1 MNHQRILKNQM
12 PKVKAAME
20 KLNLFLLLAILAIQM
35 TSCKQ
40 DKRALVISKIQSVS
54 KLATTETIIDKTV
67 VGTKS
72 KSILGLIRL
81 NEANFVAYTEAT
93 VKTGIDLQKLGEYD
107 VSIDGKEIS
116 LHLPAVEVLD
126 FQYPFQK
133 FVVDTTLLDDSWIN
147 RFDII
152 DYEEF
157 YRRAEL
163 DIRNNLKY
171 TGIVEVTQ
179 NKTRLLLEGLLKN
192 LGYEAIFI
200 DFKPTE
206 QLFTPLKIEGIDN

>member
-1 MNHQRILKNQM
+1 MRN
-12 PKVKAAME
+12 KVFIAFLALM
-20 KLNLFLLLAILAIQM
+20 LLFNG
-35 TSCKQ
+35 CRQ
-40 DKRALVISKIQSVS
+40 DRRALVISKVQSVS

-67 VGTKS
+67 VGTKT
-72 KSILGLIRL
+72 KSVLGLIRL

-93 VKTGIDLQKLGEYD
+93 VKTGIDLQKMNEYD
-107 VSIDGKEIS
+107 VKINGKEIT

-133 FVVDTTLLDDSWIN
+133 FVVDSTLLDDSWIN

-152 DYEEF
+152 DFEEF

-163 DIRNNLKY
+163 DIRENLQY
-171 TGIVEVTQ
+171 TGIVEVTE
-179 NKTRLLLEGLLKN
+179 NKTRLMLEGLLKN

-200 DFKPTE
+200 DFKQSE
-206 QLFTPLKIEGIDN
+206 HLFTPLKIEGVEEE

>member
-1 MNHQRILKNQM
+1 MRRT
-12 PKVKAAME
+12 A
-20 KLNLFLLLAILAIQM
+20 FFTLLLVLTLYIS
-35 TSCKQ
+35 SCKK
-40 DKRALVISKIQSVS
+40 DNCALVISKVQSVS

-67 VGTKS
+67 VGTKT
-72 KSILGLIRL
+72 KSVLGLIRL

-93 VKTGIDLQKLGEYD
+93 VKTGIDLQKMDEYD
-107 VSIDGKEIS
+107 IRINGKEITM
-116 LHLPAVEVLD
+116 HLPAVEVLD

-163 DIRNNLKY
+163 DIRNNLQY
-171 TGIVEVTQ
+171 TGVVEVTQ

-200 DFKPTE
+200 DFEPTE
-206 QLFTPLKIEGIDN
+206 RLFKPLKIEGIE

>member
-1 MNHQRILKNQM
+1 MKTGRFFILIFT
-12 PKVKAAME
+12 
-20 KLNLFLLLAILAIQM
+20 LSLCLI
-35 TSCKQ
+35 SCKK
-40 DKRALVISKIQSVS
+40 DKRALVISKVQSVS

-67 VGTKS
+67 IGTKT
-72 KSILGLIRL
+72 KSVLGLIRL
-81 NEANFVAYTEAT
+81 NQANFVAYTEAV
-93 VKTGIDLQKLGEYD
+93 VKTGIDLQKLTEYD
-107 VSIDGKEIS
+107 VSIDGKEIT
-116 LHLPAVEVLD
+116 LHLPEVEVLD

-133 FVVDTTLLDDSWIN
+133 FVIDTTLLDDSWIN

-163 DIRNNLKY
+163 DIRTNLQY

-179 NKTRLLLEGLLKN
+179 DKTRLLLTGLLKN

-206 QLFTPLKIEGIDN
+206 QLFKPLKIEGIEE

>member
-1 MNHQRILKNQM
+1 MRKTAFFI
-12 PKVKAAME
+12 
-20 KLNLFLLLAILAIQM
+20 LLLVLTLYIS
-35 TSCKQ
+35 SCKK
-40 DKRALVISKIQSVS
+40 DNRALVISKVQSVS

-67 VGTKS
+67 VGTKT
-72 KSILGLIRL
+72 KSVLGLIRL

-93 VKTGIDLQKLGEYD
+93 VKTGIDLQKMDEYD
-107 VSIDGKEIS
+107 IRINGKEITMQ
-116 LHLPAVEVLD
+116 LPAVEVLD

-163 DIRNNLKY
+163 DIRNNLQY

-179 NKTRLLLEGLLKN
+179 NKTRALLEGLLKN

-200 DFKPTE
+200 DFEPTE
-206 QLFTPLKIEGIDN
+206 RLFKPLKIEGIE

>member
-1 MNHQRILKNQM
+1 MRKIALFILISTFA
-12 PKVKAAME
+12 V
-20 KLNLFLLLAILAIQM
+20 QM
-35 TSCKQ
+35 TSCKK
-40 DKRALVISKIQSVS
+40 DKRALVISKVQSVS

-67 VGTKS
+67 VGTKT
-72 KSILGLIRL
+72 KSVLGLIRL

-93 VKTGIDLQKLGEYD
+93 VKTGINLQKMDEYD
-107 VSIDGKEIS
+107 VRINGKEIS

-163 DIRNNLKY
+163 DIRTNLQY

-179 NKTRLLLEGLLKN
+179 DKTRLMLEGLLKN

-200 DFKPTE
+200 DFEPTE
-206 QLFTPLKIEGIDN
+206 QLFKPLKIEGIEE

>member
-1 MNHQRILKNQM
+1 MRRT
-12 PKVKAAME
+12 A
-20 KLNLFLLLAILAIQM
+20 FFTLLLVLTLYIS
-35 TSCKQ
+35 SCKK
-40 DKRALVISKIQSVS
+40 DNRALVISKVQSVS

-67 VGTKS
+67 VGTKT
-72 KSILGLIRL
+72 KSVLGLIRL

-93 VKTGIDLQKLGEYD
+93 VKTGIDLQKMDEYD
-107 VSIDGKEIS
+107 IRINGKEITM
-116 LHLPAVEVLD
+116 HLPAVEVLD

-163 DIRNNLKY
+163 DIRNNLQY
-171 TGIVEVTQ
+171 TGVVEVTQ

-200 DFKPTE
+200 DFEPTE
-206 QLFTPLKIEGIDN
+206 RLFKPLKIEGIE

>member
-1 MNHQRILKNQM
+1 MILIISLGT
-12 PKVKAAME
+12 V
-20 KLNLFLLLAILAIQM
+20 
-35 TSCKQ
+35 SCK
-40 DKRALVISKIQSVS
+40 KNRRALVISKVQSVS

-67 VGTKS
+67 VGTKT
-72 KSILGLIRL
+72 KSVLGLIRL
-81 NEANFVAYTEAT
+81 NQANFVAYTEAI
-93 VKTGIDLQKLGEYD
+93 VKTGIDLQKLSEYD
-107 VSIDGKEIS
+107 VSIDGNEIS

-133 FVVDTTLLDDSWIN
+133 FVIDTTLLDDSWIN

-163 DIRNNLKY
+163 DIRNNLHY

-179 NKTRLLLEGLLKN
+179 DKTRLLLTGLLKN

-200 DFKPTE
+200 DFEPTE
-206 QLFTPLKIEGIDN
+206 RLFKPLKIEGIED

>member
-1 MNHQRILKNQM
+1 MRKIALFILC
-12 PKVKAAME
+12 
-20 KLNLFLLLAILAIQM
+20 LTLLFS
-35 TSCKQ
+35 SCKK
-40 DKRALVISKIQSVS
+40 DKRALVISKVQSVS

-67 VGTKS
+67 VGTKT
-72 KSILGLIRL
+72 KSVLGLIRL

-93 VKTGIDLQKLGEYD
+93 VKTGIDLRKLDEYD
-107 VSIDGKEIS
+107 VRINGKEIT

-163 DIRNNLKY
+163 DIRNNLQY
-171 TGIVEVTQ
+171 TGIVDVTQ
-179 NKTRLLLEGLLKN
+179 NKTRLMLVGLLKN

-200 DFKPTE
+200 DFEPTE
-206 QLFTPLKIEGIDN
+206 QLFTPLKIEGIE

>member
-1 MNHQRILKNQM
+1 MRKI
-12 PKVKAAME
+12 A
-20 KLNLFLLLAILAIQM
+20 FIILLLVLTLHIS
-35 TSCKQ
+35 SCKK
-40 DKRALVISKIQSVS
+40 DNRALVISKVLSVS

-67 VGTKS
+67 VGTKT
-72 KSILGLIRL
+72 KSVLGLIRL
-81 NEANFVAYTEAT
+81 NEANFIAYTEAT
-93 VKTGIDLQKLGEYD
+93 VKTGIDLQKMDEYD
-107 VSIDGKEIS
+107 IRINGKEITV
-116 LHLPAVEVLD
+116 HLPAVEVLD

-133 FVVDTTLLDDSWIN
+133 FVIDTTLLDDSWIN

-163 DIRNNLKY
+163 DIRNNLQY

-179 NKTRLLLEGLLKN
+179 NKTRVLLEGLLKN

-200 DFKPTE
+200 DFEPTE
-206 QLFTPLKIEGIDN
+206 HLFKPLKIEGIE